1 MADRESEDVTMR
13 VLFNTKPLTLYG
25 KTGVGYYVFNL
36 YRELLRSG
44 IDVVPTLDDRSRA
57 LVNFLSRVSS
67 LTRMRIAKWYPSFIA
82 DIGNSLI
89 RTLSQKE
96 DICHFDIYHETS
108 IDPLPGV
115 SAVPVCNLFDL
126 SFMSCPEYLTK
137 DFLDH
142 ASEHVA
148 KNVSAS
154 RRIIVNTQ
162 FIKNEAVR
170 FLNVPEDKID
180 VIPLA
185 PSTGSGTGEM
195 SPRAAGLRRYTEKDY
210 LLYVGTVEP
219 RKNLKT
225 LIKAF
230 YDVRRKHDLA
240 LVIAGRLGW
249 FSDEIISYP
258 EELGIRKEVIFTH
271 YVDEKTL
278 SSLYKGASGFVYPS
292 LYEGFGLPPL
302 EAMACGI
309 PVIISDIPP
318 LREVAGDAA
327 MVFHSWDH
335 DELADKILMLLSSE
349 GLRAELRE
357 KGLRKAAEYSWE
369 KVAALTIQTYSKAM
383 EK

>member
-1 MADRESEDVTMR
+1 MR

-36 YRELLRSG
+36 YRELLKSG

-57 LVNFLSRVSS
+57 LVNFLSRASS
-67 LTRMRIAKWYPSFIA
+67 LIRMRIAKWYPSFVS

-96 DICHFDIYHETS
+96 DRSHFDIYHETS

-115 SAVPVCNLFDL
+115 SAVTVCNLYDL

-137 DFLDH
+137 DFLDY
-142 ASEHVA
+142 ASEHVT
-148 KNVSAS
+148 KNVSAV

-162 FIKNEAVR
+162 FIKNEAVH
-170 FLNVPEDKID
+170 FLNVPEEKID

-185 PSTGSGTGEM
+185 PSTRCKVGEIA
-195 SPRAAGLRRYTEKDY
+195 PHTAGVRRFTEKDY
-210 LLYVGTVEP
+210 LLYVGTIEP

-230 YDVRRKHDLA
+230 YDVRRKYDLV
-240 LVIAGRLGW
+240 LIIAGRLGW
-249 FSDEIISYP
+249 LSDEIISYP
-258 EELGIRKEVIFTH
+258 EELGIKEAVIFTH

-278 SSLYKGASGFVYPS
+278 FSLYKGASVFVYPS

-318 LREVAGDAA
+318 LREISGNSAVIFNPGDYE
-327 MVFHSWDH
+327 D
-335 DELADKILMLLSSE
+335 LAYKINTVLSS
-349 GLRAELRE
+349 GALISELRE

-369 KVAALTIQTYSKAM
+369 NVAALTIQTYAKAL